1 MRALEKSR
9 VVDVS
14 LSTEPPDEGSG
25 GAARV
30 RLHLCMATNM
40 KSVTRLADGILKLMN
55 EYDWTNK
62 SQAFKK
68 GHPWMQLLDSIEL
81 GLQRNV
87 GEEFAVRSSCGC
99 GGWAKVPWIAV
110 SDPSE
115 STQAGLY
122 LQYLFR
128 ADMSAVYL
136 CLGQGT
142 SKLKAAF
149 GNQAAL
155 RHMAHVSQFVR
166 TKCNEL
172 IEAGQLAADNLDL
185 QGSIQLR
192 SGSGGLGADYEK
204 ACIISRIYELGQAL

>member
-1 MRALEKSR
+1 
-9 VVDVS
+9 
-14 LSTEPPDEGSG
+14 
-25 GAARV
+25 
-30 RLHLCMATNM
+30 
-40 KSVTRLADGILKLMN
+40 
-55 EYDWTNK
+55 
-62 SQAFKK
+62 
-68 GHPWMQLLDSIEL
+68 MQLLDSIEL

-142 SKLKAAF
+142 SKLKTAF
-149 GNQAAL
+149 GQPAAL
-155 RHMAHVSQFVR
+155 RHMAHVSSFVR
-166 TKCNEL
+166 AKVRARADDGAVTL
-172 IEAGQLAADNLDL
+172 IA
-185 QGSIQLR
+185 S
-192 SGSGGLGADYEK
+192 
-204 ACIISRIYELGQAL
+204 